1 MKMIPILIE
10 GRKRA
15 IMTEIFTG
23 SSLEEAKQNA
33 ANAFGVSVSEIEFTV
48 LEEPKRSLLGGLF
61 GKKDAD
67 FRVQAV
73 YEPRSA
79 AEVIEQSAATI
90 EQGEVAMPA
99 ESADSDIAE
108 PADAE
113 ETEAEIPQE
122 ILLEK
127 MALGVKYLEQVLAQ
141 YSPETKV
148 EAELKNGISINLSG
162 DDAGALIGKRGE
174 TLDALQYLTSMVANR
189 GDKDYVRLTLDTC
202 GYRERRKQ
210 TLVELAQRLSS
221 SAIKK
226 GRPVT
231 LEPMNPYER
240 RVIHSTVT
248 EIEGV
253 SSHSVGEEPYRK
265 VIITPDHVTEH
276 AGRPRRSGGRFDR
289 SERGERGGNRGE
301 RGKRPQ
307 RERHSSTEGPRKL
320 DLSTSFEKDYKRP
333 KPEDS
338 LNAGVYG
345 KIDI

>member
-1 MKMIPILIE
+1 
-10 GRKRA
+10 
-15 IMTEIFTG
+15 MTEIFTG
-23 SSLEEAKQNA
+23 SSLEEAKQKA
-33 ANAFGVSVSEIEFTV
+33 ADAFGVPASEIRFTV
-48 LEEPKRSLLGGLF
+48 LDEPKRSLLGGLF
-61 GKKDAD
+61 GKKDND
-67 FRVQAV
+67 YRVQAD
-73 YEPRSA
+73 YDEQTAAEAIEESA
-79 AEVIEQSAATI
+79 AAIVSGGVDSPVDTAT
-90 EQGEVAMPA
+90 AA
-99 ESADSDIAE
+99 ESAE
-108 PADAE
+108 EEAE
-113 ETEAEIPQE
+113 EREVPQE

-141 YSPETKV
+141 FSPDTTV
-148 EAELKNGISINLSG
+148 TAELKNGISIQLSG

-226 GRPVT
+226 GRSVT

-253 SSHSVGEEPYRK
+253 SSHSTGEEPYRK
-265 VIITPDHVTEH
+265 VVITPDNVSASED
-276 AGRPRRSGGRFDR
+276 RPVRQRRNGRFDR
-289 SERGERGGNRGE
+289 NDRNERGGRDRG
-301 RGKRPQ
+301 RRPA
-307 RERHSSTEGPRKL
+307 RERHNTDGPRKL

-338 LNAGVYG
+338 LNTGVYG

>member
-1 MKMIPILIE
+1 
-10 GRKRA
+10 
-15 IMTEIFTG
+15 MTEIFTG
-23 SSLEEAKQNA
+23 SSLEEAKQKA
-33 ANAFGVSVSEIEFTV
+33 ADAFGVAVAEIEFTV

-61 GKKDAD
+61 GKKDTD
-67 FRVQAV
+67 YRVQAS
-73 YEPRSA
+73 YEARSA
-79 AEVIEQSAATI
+79 ADEIEHSAASI
-90 EQGEVAMPA
+90 VEGEVDLP
-99 ESADSDIAE
+99 SDSGVQADT
-108 PADAE
+108 ADE
-113 ETEAEIPQE
+113 QPEMEKDVPQE

-141 YSPETKV
+141 FSPATEV
-148 EAELKNGISINLSG
+148 EAELKNGISITLSG

-202 GYRERRKQ
+202 GYRDRRRQ

-226 GRPVT
+226 GRSVT

-265 VIITPDHVTEH
+265 VIITPDNVNPAAER
-276 AGRPRRSGGRFDR
+276 RPRRAGGKFDR
-289 SERGERGGNRGE
+289 NERSDRSRD

-307 RERHSSTEGPRKL
+307 RERRPSGDGPRKL

-338 LNAGVYG
+338 LNTGVYG

>member
-1 MKMIPILIE
+1 
-10 GRKRA
+10 
-15 IMTEIFTG
+15 MTEIFTG

-33 ANAFGVSVSEIEFTV
+33 ADAFGVPVSEIEFTV

-61 GKKDAD
+61 GKKDSD
-67 FRVQAV
+67 YRVQAL
-73 YEPRSA
+73 YEPRTA

-90 EQGEVAMPA
+90 EQGEVAFPT
-99 ESADSDIAE
+99 ESAADTADVAE
-108 PADAE
+108 AE
-113 ETEAEIPQE
+113 ETDAEIPQE

-127 MALGVKYLEQVLAQ
+127 MELGVKYLQQVLAQ

-148 EAELKNGISINLSG
+148 EAELKNGISINLTG

-210 TLVELAQRLSS
+210 TLVELAQRLSN

-265 VIITPDHVTEH
+265 VIITPDHVSEH

-289 SERGERGGNRGE
+289 NDRSERGGRGGDRG
-301 RGKRPQ
+301 RRPQ